1 MSDESNIEN
10 NCSSVDYFEEIIDS
24 RNLEKIKSVAEICG
38 VNTPN
43 EIGTTLLAQAVS
55 VIKEDKELIEIVNI
69 LLEMGGDPVFTIDN
83 EQDQTQIYFSA
94 INIALTRQHVEIVK
108 MMIDKANLD
117 VNSRANDNQPTYLA
131 TACASCNID
140 MVKMLIEKGAD
151 ANKKSYDVFS
161 LPIIMSVEQERKL
174 ETPLH
179 ICLKT
184 YFMLKRTHIFGGIT
198 DEDYKKIEET
208 ILEIIKILLENGAF
222 PDGHNDENK
231 ESHTIQYANKRGLYR
246 AMVLLIE
253 NGAAVTN
260 EDIHAYSNNRTIT
273 GYSHLININNELV
286 GLDHEKLNNLTDE
299 EVVNLFKAIVK
310 SREIKQYASQYMMLN
325 YAEIINNEEFIEF
338 LLRRGFTNNISR
350 IATKI
355 ALEKEGVER
364 DVKIDNPDVKKT
376 IKTFLGKGKKKSKS
390 KKTKNTKKTRKRLK
404 KVKH

>member
-1 MSDESNIEN
+1 MSDESNTEN
-10 NCSSVDYFEEIIDS
+10 NCSSVEYFEEIIDS
-24 RNLEKIKSVAEICG
+24 RNLEKIKSVAEKCG

-83 EQDQTQIYFSA
+83 VQDPTQVYFSA

-131 TACASCNID
+131 TACASCNIN

-151 ANKKSYDVFS
+151 VNKKSYDVFS
-161 LPIIMSVEQERKL
+161 LPIIMSVEQEHKL

-198 DEDYKKIEET
+198 DEDYKKMEET

-231 ESHTIQYANKRGLYR
+231 ESHTIQYANKGGLYR
-246 AMVLLIE
+246 ALVLLIE
-253 NGAAVTN
+253 KGAAVTN
-260 EDIHAYSNNRTIT
+260 KDIHVYSNNKTIV
-273 GYSHLININNELV
+273 GNE
-286 GLDHEKLNNLTDE
+286 DENLNNLTDE

-310 SREIKQYASQYMMLN
+310 SREIKQYVSQYLMLN
-325 YAEIINNEEFIEF
+325 YGEIINNEEFIEF
-338 LLRRGFTNNISR
+338 LLRRGFTTNISK

-355 ALEKEGVER
+355 ALEKEGVDR
-364 DVKIDNPDVKKT
+364 DVKIDNLDVKRT
-376 IKTFLGKGKKKSKS
+376 IKSFLGKGKKSKS
-390 KKTKNTKKTRKRLK
+390 KKHKNVKKTRKRLK

>member
-1 MSDESNIEN
+1 MSDESNTEN
-10 NCSSVDYFEEIIDS
+10 NCSSVEYFEEIIDS
-24 RNLEKIKSVAEICG
+24 RNLEKIKSVAEKCG

-69 LLEMGGDPVFTIDN
+69 LLEMGGDPVFTIAND
-83 EQDQTQIYFSA
+83 QDQTQIYFSA
-94 INIALTRQHVEIVK
+94 INIALTRQHVKIVK
-108 MMIDKANLD
+108 MMIEKANLD

-151 ANKKSYDVFS
+151 VNKKSYDVFS
-161 LPIIMSVEQERKL
+161 LPIIMSVVQDHKL

-184 YFMLKRTHIFGGIT
+184 YLMLKRTHIFGGVT
-198 DEDYKKIEET
+198 DEDYKKMEET

-222 PDGHNDENK
+222 PDGHNDEKK
-231 ESHTIQYANKRGLYR
+231 ESHTIQYANKGGLYS
-246 AMVLLIE
+246 ALVLLIE

-260 EDIHAYSNNRTIT
+260 KDIHAYSNNKTII
-273 GYSHLININNELV
+273 GNE
-286 GLDHEKLNNLTDE
+286 DEDLNNLTDE

-364 DVKIDNPDVKKT
+364 DVKIENPDVKET
-376 IKTFLGKGKKKSKS
+376 IKYFLGKGKKSKS
-390 KKTKNTKKTRKRLK
+390 KKPKNSKKTRKQLK

>member
-1 MSDESNIEN
+1 
-10 NCSSVDYFEEIIDS
+10 
-24 RNLEKIKSVAEICG
+24 
-38 VNTPN
+38 
-43 EIGTTLLAQAVS
+43 
-55 VIKEDKELIEIVNI
+55 EDKELIEIVNI

-131 TACASCNID
+131 TACASCNIA

-151 ANKKSYDVFS
+151 VNKKSYDVFS

-184 YFMLKRTHIFGGIT
+184 YFMLKRTHIFDEIT
-198 DEDYKKIEET
+198 DEEYKKMEET

-222 PDGHNDENK
+222 PDGHKDKNK
-231 ESHTIQYANKRGLYR
+231 ESHTIQYANKGGLYS
-246 AMVLLIE
+246 ALVLLIE

-260 EDIHAYSNNRTIT
+260 EDIYAYSNNKTII
-273 GYSHLININNELV
+273 GNEV
-286 GLDHEKLNNLTDE
+286 NGMENEDLNNLTDE

-310 SREIKQYASQYMMLN
+310 SREIKQYTSQYMMLN
-325 YAEIINNEEFIEF
+325 YAEIINNEEFVEF
-338 LLRRGFTNNISR
+338 LLRRGFATKISR

-364 DVKIDNPDVKKT
+364 DVKIDNTDIKET
-376 IKTFLGKGKKKSKS
+376 IKSFLGKGKKKSKS
-390 KKTKNTKKTRKRLK
+390 KKTKNAKKTRKRLK

>member
-10 NCSSVDYFEEIIDS
+10 KCSSVEYFEEIIDS
-24 RNLEKIKSVAEICG
+24 RDLEKIEIVAKKCG

-43 EIGTTLLAQAVS
+43 EIGTTLLVQAVS
-55 VIKEDKELIEIVNI
+55 DIKEDKELIEIVNM
-69 LLEMGGDPVFTIDN
+69 LLKMGGDPVFTIAN
-83 EQDQTQIYFSA
+83 AEEPSQIYFSA

-117 VNSRANDNQPTYLA
+117 VNDTVNNNQPTYLA

-151 ANKKSYDVFS
+151 VNKKSYDVFS

-184 YFMLKRTHIFGGIT
+184 YFMLKRTHIFDEIT
-198 DEDYKKIEET
+198 DEDYKKMEET

-222 PDGHNDENK
+222 PDGHKDKNK
-231 ESHTIQYANKRGLYR
+231 ESDTIQYANKGGLYR
-246 AMVLLIE
+246 ALVLLIE

-260 EDIHAYSNNRTIT
+260 KDIHVYSNNKTII
-273 GYSHLININNELV
+273 GNE
-286 GLDHEKLNNLTDE
+286 DENLNNLTDE

-310 SREIKQYASQYMMLN
+310 SREIKQYTSQYMMLN
-325 YAEIINNEEFIEF
+325 YAEIINNEEFVEF
-338 LLRRGFTNNISR
+338 LLRRGFATNISR

-355 ALEKEGVER
+355 ALEKEGVDR
-364 DVKIDNPDVKKT
+364 DVKIDNSDVKET
-376 IKTFLGKGKKKSKS
+376 IKTFLGGGKKSKS
-390 KKTKNTKKTRKRLK
+390 QKTKNAKKTRKRLK